1 MTQKSYEHQ
10 PPDFTVKWHCTLAH
24 SYSLGDGAKA
34 FIYQRKAIGPGTVT
48 HRGPDSIVAVYIFKN
63 EKLSWLSYLISL
75 ELKTTQTKS
84 HTKLI
89 RKTRCLWS
97 IFGKRDVTPYRYIL
111 IPKYISK
118 LYQSF
123 KWASEVSQKQI
134 QKDFFPLQVAPK
146 MHSETKQYTVRI
158 TWHSDLKISA
168 AQNDMVSRLCVLG
181 FKDIRH
187 KSWPGFLQGCAFLKR
202 SLAWLSIG
210 CKTCTINLGILN
222 TMFPLWQLWK

>member
-97 IFGKRDVTPYRYIL
+97 IFGKRKCLPLYPHPKVYIKTL
-111 IPKYISK
+111 SK
-118 LYQSF
+118 FPVGFRGFTKTNTERFFFLCKSHLRCILKQNSIQYVSLDIQTLKSQQLKMIWF
-123 KWASEVSQKQI
+123 HVSVCWA
-134 QKDFFPLQVAPK
+134 
-146 MHSETKQYTVRI
+146 
-158 TWHSDLKISA
+158 LKIYAIS
-168 AQNDMVSRLCVLG
+168 
-181 FKDIRH
+181 
-187 KSWPGFLQGCAFLKR
+187 PGQVF
-202 SLAWLSIG
+202 
-210 CKTCTINLGILN
+210 CKVVP
-222 TMFPLWQLWK
+222 F